1 MIEKLQVNR
10 KFLPLTIT
18 ISLFI
23 VVYAF
28 GMIQYKGF
36 SSPQVFL
43 NILIDNA
50 FLFIT
55 CIGMTFVILSGGIDL
70 SVGAVIALTT
80 VVSAYMVEEMA
91 VHPFIVIPFVLLM
104 GITMGLFMGSI
115 IHFFKVQPFIVTL
128 SGLFFARG
136 LCFLISTTSITITHP
151 FYRAASLYRI
161 YLPGGYFVSISV
173 VIFLVVL
180 VLALYLAHQ
189 TGFGRAVYAIG
200 GNEQSA
206 RLMGLPVGRTK
217 ILIYTL
223 NGFLSALA
231 GVVFSLYTLSGYGL
245 YVNGLELD
253 AIAGVVIGGTLLT
266 GGVGYVFGTVF
277 GVLIMGLIQVL
288 VIFQGTLS
296 SWWTRI
302 VVGLLTLFFILIQGA
317 VMSGKRKRLTVAK
330 IEKSIEEQEQEKAV
344 VADNNLVADG

>member
-200 GNEQSA
+200 G
-206 RLMGLPVGRTK
+206 
-217 ILIYTL
+217 
-223 NGFLSALA
+223 
-231 GVVFSLYTLSGYGL
+231 
-245 YVNGLELD
+245 
-253 AIAGVVIGGTLLT
+253 TLLT

>member
-1 MIEKLQVNR
+1 MIDKLRINR

-18 ISLFI
+18 MSLF
-23 VVYAF
+23 VLVYAF
-28 GMIQYKGF
+28 GMIQYRGF

-70 SVGAVIALTT
+70 SVGAIIALTT
-80 VVSAYMVEEMA
+80 VVSAYMVEKLGIS
-91 VHPFIVIPFVLLM
+91 PFIVIPFVLLM
-104 GITMGLFMGSI
+104 GTTMGLFMGTI

-128 SGLFFARG
+128 AGLFFARG
-136 LCFLISTTSITITHP
+136 MCFIISTTSITITHP
-151 FYRAASLYRI
+151 LYRALSLFKI
-161 YLPGGYFVSISV
+161 YLPGGYFISLSV

-180 VLALYLAHQ
+180 VVAMYLAHL

-217 ILIYTL
+217 ILVYTQ

-231 GVVFSLYTLSGYGL
+231 GVVFSLYTLSGYGW

-266 GGVGYVFGTVF
+266 GGVGYVIGTVF
-277 GVLIMGLIQVL
+277 GVLIMGLIQTIV
-288 VIFQGTLS
+288 VFQGTLT

-317 VMSGKRKRLTVAK
+317 LVSGKRQRLSAAR
-330 IEKSIEEQEQEKAV
+330 IEKSIEEQEQTAIAE
-344 VADNNLVADG
+344 NNLVVDS